1 MARGLLGAHDAA
13 VEAVTDASKPS
24 QQGSQLLAQKFARE
38 KERERE
44 RQAQR
49 EAARRAAAQRLLD
62 DPVAATNA
70 LAKRGE
76 FKPPS
81 RDQRVKAVKA
91 IREHFRG
98 SEEHVRALKVLILVV
113 VVVRRA
119 S

>member
-1 MARGLLGAHDAA
+1 ML
-13 VEAVTDASKPS
+13 
-24 QQGSQLLAQKFARE
+24 QKFDKE

-62 DPVAATNA
+62 DPVAATNS
-70 LAKRGE
+70 LAKKGE

-81 RDQRVKAVKA
+81 KDQRIKAVKA

-98 SEEHVRALKVLILVV
+98 SEDDTRGLKVG
-113 VVVRRA
+113 RA
-119 S
+119 WWI